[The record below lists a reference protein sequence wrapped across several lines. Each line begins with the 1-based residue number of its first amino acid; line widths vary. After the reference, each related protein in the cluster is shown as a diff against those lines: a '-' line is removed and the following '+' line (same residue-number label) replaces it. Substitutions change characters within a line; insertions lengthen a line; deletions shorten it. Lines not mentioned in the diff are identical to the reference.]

1 MSVFRGS
8 RPIPLGSK
16 EAKNLLSQPGLSVLY
31 HGDTTHRT
39 STTTDNIPDDVNLD
53 ECPSR
58 QQPSVQREG
67 ELYCQSCCVSLGDRE
82 EQVSH
87 YRLDWHRYNLKRRLK
102 GLTSL
107 TQEDFERLAGKRS

>member
-8 RPIPLGSK
+8 RPISLGSK

-31 HGDTTHRT
+31 HGDTTHKT
-39 STTTDNIPDDVNLD
+39 STITGSIQDDVDVD

-58 QQPSVQREG
+58 QQPSAHKEG
-67 ELYCQSCCVSLGDRE
+67 DLYCQSCCVSLGDRD

-102 GLTSL
+102 GLASL
-107 TQEDFERLAGKRS
+107 SQEDFERLAGKKS